1 MAQQS
6 SPANMRIAL
15 VSALLLC
22 ASSCTAHEYDRRA
35 ERSAERILDRRQ
47 ADVLDGREANAQQPL
62 EITPEPETIEP
73 DTGVAPPEV
82 PEEVTPPRVL
92 SLREALAIAYTSNRE
107 MMTRR
112 EALHTQA
119 LSLAVVRHSF
129 TPQLA
134 LALNYLFGE
143 NPGQRDRNTGGASFS
158 ATQVLPTGAT
168 LEVNAATGATAVEG
182 FSPSYDTL
190 VGVRLAQPLLRGG
203 GHEVAWEPLVQAERE
218 LVYEIRDFELFRED
232 FSIGVAQSYY
242 DLVNQ
247 KQAIENQRVNLDSNA
262 FARSKAEALFAVGR
276 VNELEVLRAR
286 RSELTA
292 RNGLL
297 EAQESLELAL
307 DRFRIF
313 LGLTPDEHVDVLPE
327 PPAPVQVSY
336 DVRSAIHVAFENR
349 LDLLTRREQ
358 LEDVER
364 GVRLSRNALL
374 PDLDV
379 GVGLSYASADTGNL
393 GGSDF
398 ERTDLNV
405 AVSLDVPID
414 RVRERSAYR
423 QSLIGLAQARRSLE
437 EFEDELRVEIESAFR
452 ELERRLESLAIQR
465 QLIEDQTKN
474 LRIAEILFERGDNEN
489 RDVIEANQ
497 SLLDAQNALID
508 EQVGYEIARLQL
520 MRDLGI
526 LFVDET
532 GMWK

>member
-1 MAQQS
+1 
-6 SPANMRIAL
+6 MRISRL
-15 VSALLLC
+15 VSSLVLL
-22 ASSCTAHEYDRRA
+22 AGCTADEYDRRA

-47 ADVLDGREANAQQPL
+47 GEVLGSREASARQPL
-62 EITPEPETIEP
+62 EIAPEPEEVEP
-73 DTGVAPPEV
+73 ETGVAPPEV
-82 PEEVTPPRVL
+82 PEEELPPHVL
-92 SLREALAIAYTSNRE
+92 SLRDALALAFVSNRE
-107 MMTRR
+107 MLTQR

-119 LSLAVVRHSF
+119 LSLAVVRHDF

-158 ATQVLPTGAT
+158 ATQILPTGAT
-168 LEVNAATGATAVEG
+168 LELNAATGATAVEG
-182 FSPSYDTL
+182 NSPMYDTL

-203 GHEVAWEPLVQAERE
+203 GYDVAWEPLVQAERE
-218 LVYEIRDFELFRED
+218 LVYEIRAFELFRED
-232 FSIGVAQSYY
+232 FAIQVAQSYY

-247 KQAIENQRVNLDSNA
+247 KQAIENQRINLDSNS

-313 LGLTPDEHVDVLPE
+313 LGLSDDDHVDVLPE

-336 DVRSAIHVAFENR
+336 DVRSAIEVAFENR

-379 GVGLSYASADTGNL
+379 AVGASFASLDTENL
-393 GGSDF
+393 GGSDI
-398 ERTDLNV
+398 ERTDLNL
-405 AVSLDVPID
+405 AVSLEVPID

-437 EFEDELRVEIESAFR
+437 EFEDNLRVEIHSAFR

-474 LRIAEILFERGDNEN
+474 LRIAELLFERGDNEN

-508 EQVGYEIARLQL
+508 EQVSYEIARLRL